1 MLPSAFL
8 ASFRPSHADSLNDL
22 SLMPPVSVTTQAL
35 NFDEAEAA
43 TVVEATLTVN
53 VPRINAPVPNTVTR
67 RRILPMNFSLI
78 RLSILYKD
86 CPQFRCA
93 ADSAPSHL
101 RMFVVST
108 LAPNG

>member
-1 MLPSAFL
+1 
-8 ASFRPSHADSLNDL
+8 
-22 SLMPPVSVTTQAL
+22 MPPVSVTTQAL

-86 CPQFRCA
+86 CPQLRCA
-93 ADSAPSHL
+93 PDVAPSDFW
-101 RMFVVST
+101 MFVFRT
-108 LAPNG
+108 LALNGLTNSGETYTNPD